1 MTLYPKV
8 RNIKNGNMA
17 VKIMLLISIVIS
29 IICIVIN
36 VCTSTNFWW
45 SMIVILGIVYTWVTV
60 IYSIH
65 RNINIASNVLVHS
78 ITVSLITLCLDFI
91 IGYTGWSINL
101 AIPIIISVANITIFI
116 LTIVSIHKYYKYVI
130 YQVII
135 FLLSLIPLLLDLLST
150 NIITRPIF
158 TIISSS
164 IAVFTFVFS
173 LILCGKSI
181 LEELNRRLH
190 M

>member
-8 RNIKNGNMA
+8 RNIKNGNIA
-17 VKIMLLISIVIS
+17 IKIMLLISIIIS
-29 IICIVIN
+29 IICVVIN
-36 VCTSTNFWW
+36 ICTSKNFLW

-78 ITVSLITLCLDFI
+78 ITVSLVALCLDFI

-116 LTIVSIHKYYKYVI
+116 LTIVSVHKYYKYVI

-135 FLLSLIPLLLDLLST
+135 FCLSLIPLIIVLFT
-150 NIITRPIF
+150 KNIITNPIF

-190 M
+190 I